1 MMHTFTE
8 YNDAWSSDD
17 ISVYSNWTTDLEH
30 PHKPDLG
37 VFGQPHT
44 GMITY
49 NSQQTWYSSEPNLSF
64 HDIDYSIK
72 QRHCCKCIS
81 IGKSYHILKGVRCVI
96 SIICMASALWTSNLP
111 YNITAKCC

>member
-8 YNDAWSSDD
+8 YDDAWSNDN
-17 ISVYSNWTTDLEH
+17 ISIDSKWTTDGTDLEH
-30 PHKPDLG
+30 PHEPDLG

-44 GMITY
+44 GMIIY
-49 NSQQTWYSSEPNLSF
+49 NSLQTWCSSEPNLSF
-64 HDIDYSIK
+64 HDIEYSIK

-96 SIICMASALWTSNLP
+96 SIICMASA
-111 YNITAKCC
+111 I